1 MYATI
6 ARTLLE
12 KGEEGGVNKRWSE
25 REGRGGEREA
35 EVEPTQRQQVN
46 A

>member
-12 KGEEGGVNKRWSE
+12 KGEEGGVKKRWNE
-25 REGRGGEREA
+25 REGEGAERE
-35 EVEPTQRQQVN
+35 RQN
-46 A
+46 PHKGNR

>member
-25 REGRGGEREA
+25 REARGGERER
-35 EVEPTQRQQVN
+35 ERQN
-46 A
+46 PHKGNR